1 MVHSQALAT
10 KNYYRNG
17 QQYRRSDVSFADI
30 RRQFGFRAIHI
41 GRWVTQQEQIK
52 AANLIYDALM
62 DLATILRVPPQ
73 VLSLRNTLSIA
84 FGTGGQPGVQAH
96 YELNRHMLALAKNA
110 GAGALAHEW
119 FHAFDHYIADK
130 VFKPA
135 KQKFASHAWL
145 LDSCLNNHPLNLLLV
160 SVYKQIFLSADG
172 EKVSHLFSH
181 SAEVD
186 KQLGHVYYA
195 LPEELAARCFEAFV
209 QDHPIK
215 NQYLVSGTKQ
225 TQEAKFGL
233 FPTEQHRA
241 DINQAFSYYFT
252 QLGRGIFNENIAI
265 R

>member
-1 MVHSQALAT
+1 MVSSGALAS

-17 QQYRRSDVSFADI
+17 QQYRQTDVSFADI

-52 AANLIYDALM
+52 AANLIFDALM
-62 DLATILRVPPQ
+62 DLATILQVPPQ
-73 VLSLRNTLSIA
+73 VLSLRNTLSLA

-119 FHAFDHYIADK
+119 FHAFDHYITDK

-145 LDSCLNNHPLNLLLV
+145 LDSSLIEHPLNLLLV
-160 SVYKQIFLSADG
+160 DIYKQIFVTGDGDSA
-172 EKVSHLFSH
+172 SNLFAH
-181 SAEVD
+181 CAQVD
-186 KQLGHVYYA
+186 KQLGQVYYA
-195 LPEELAARCFEAFV
+195 LPEELAARCFEAYV
-209 QDHPIK
+209 QDHQLK

-225 TQEAKFGL
+225 TQEAKLGL

-241 DINQAFSYYFT
+241 SINHAFSRYFM
-252 QLGRGIFNENIAI
+252 QLGRVFTISG
-265 R
+265 